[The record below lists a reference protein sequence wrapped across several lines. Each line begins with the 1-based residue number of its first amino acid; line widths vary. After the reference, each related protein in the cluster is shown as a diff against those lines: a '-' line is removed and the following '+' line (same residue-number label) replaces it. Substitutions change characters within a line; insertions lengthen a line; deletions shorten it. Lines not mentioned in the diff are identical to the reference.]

1 MKNPQGDSKTATIIN
16 GVVLTE
22 GAIAFLESLQEGDN
36 VYIKDTRD
44 EINNAI
50 SQLILYTDHIYEKQA
65 IEVLD
70 TIKYLNTFNRK
81 LKYLMKP

>member
-1 MKNPQGDSKTATIIN
+1 MKNSEDKAASATIIN
-16 GVVLTE
+16 VVVLTDR
-22 GAIAFLESLQEGDN
+22 AIAFLKSLQQGDN

-50 SQLILYTDHIYEKQA
+50 SQLILYTDHIYEHQA

-70 TIKYLNTFNRK
+70 TIKYLNTFNRN
-81 LKYLMKP
+81 LKYLMRP

>member
-1 MKNPQGDSKTATIIN
+1 MKNSEDKAASATIIN
-16 GVVLTE
+16 GVVLTDR
-22 GAIAFLESLQEGDN
+22 AIAFLKSLQQGDN

-50 SQLILYTDHIYEKQA
+50 SQLILYTDHIYEHQA

-70 TIKYLNTFNRK
+70 TIKYLNTFNRN
-81 LKYLMKP
+81 LKYLMRP